1 MGSAIGFAVATRILN
16 TYLRSHLSPFLSA
29 PEISSLLQNTQTV
42 STLNV
47 EKQELVR
54 RVFGE
59 GYNLQFRIAT
69 GVAGAQFFATG
80 IVWGGGKLL
89 FDLIF
94 GWVEL

>member
-1 MGSAIGFAVATRILN
+1 
-16 TYLRSHLSPFLSA
+16 
-29 PEISSLLQNTQTV
+29 
-42 STLNV
+42 LNV

-69 GVAGAQFFATG
+69 GVTGAQFFATG
-80 IVWGGGKLL
+80 IVWGGRMLL

-94 GWVEL
+94 DWSEL